1 MSDPSVNALIAIA
14 AGGMSGW
21 IALWSLRKKD
31 HQTWVM
37 ARAPELPIHA
47 LSVGDDAWINGVV
60 VHDDALRCPWFQTPC
75 VDYSYQSERKH
86 TWTTTDKDGKT
97 TTHSE
102 WRVVHSKA
110 NSCHFILDDSTQIWI
125 ASNQRKNE
133 AMISLGYYY
142 EYSTLRHSASVLE
155 TGASISVLGVK
166 QLDGTFSHQLE
177 VPCLLTR
184 ATAKVRVQRNASSER
199 ISFFIACLLPAI
211 SGGIAALLVRNK
223 NLQWEPDSISTAV
236 LGAFLMWLPFWMIG
250 TFNRLVRLRQ
260 QVIAGFRQVDIK
272 LSVRAALVPNLIAVI
287 KVACGHEQT
296 LMAALAN
303 IRSHK
308 DPRTTTQVE
317 ASSIAAT
324 RQVLALHESYPS
336 LKSNTLFCDLHER
349 LWACEEKIAHARQLY
364 NDIVKDWNDRVQS
377 FPSSLVARLAHCL
390 PAPFFAIDD
399 EPLPPQLRS

>member
-75 VDYSYQSERKH
+75 VDYSYKSEREH

-133 AMISLGYYY
+133 AMISLG
-142 EYSTLRHSASVLE
+142 
-155 TGASISVLGVK
+155 
-166 QLDGTFSHQLE
+166 
-177 VPCLLTR
+177 
-184 ATAKVRVQRNASSER
+184 
-199 ISFFIACLLPAI
+199 
-211 SGGIAALLVRNK
+211 
-223 NLQWEPDSISTAV
+223 
-236 LGAFLMWLPFWMIG
+236 
-250 TFNRLVRLRQ
+250 
-260 QVIAGFRQVDIK
+260 
-272 LSVRAALVPNLIAVI
+272 
-287 KVACGHEQT
+287 
-296 LMAALAN
+296 
-303 IRSHK
+303 
-308 DPRTTTQVE
+308 
-317 ASSIAAT
+317 
-324 RQVLALHESYPS
+324 
-336 LKSNTLFCDLHER
+336 
-349 LWACEEKIAHARQLY
+349 
-364 NDIVKDWNDRVQS
+364 
-377 FPSSLVARLAHCL
+377 
-390 PAPFFAIDD
+390 
-399 EPLPPQLRS
+399 